1 MNDDKKK
8 YDGWLVSDSLLK
20 RCAAVYG
27 HTVVAN
33 FIIMLPFIAM
43 AIFAT
48 IAESCLY

>member
-20 RCAAVYG
+20 RSMAVYG

-33 FIIMLPFIAM
+33 FTLMLPFIAG
-43 AIFAT
+43 AILMM
-48 IAESCLY
+48 IADTCH

>member
-1 MNDDKKK
+1 MNDKKK

-33 FIIMLPFIAM
+33 FTLMLPFIIGAVLM
-43 AIFAT
+43 T
-48 IAESCLY
+48 LAESCLH